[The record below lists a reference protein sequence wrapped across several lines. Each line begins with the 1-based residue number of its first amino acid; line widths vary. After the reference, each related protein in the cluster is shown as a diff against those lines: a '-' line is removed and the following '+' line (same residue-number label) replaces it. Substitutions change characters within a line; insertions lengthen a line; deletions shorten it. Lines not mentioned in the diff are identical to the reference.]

1 MYKKFVV
8 LLVIILL
15 NICEGDD
22 SNSTIFE
29 TPEYIKPCLKN
40 DPNINTCL
48 RGTFEHLR
56 PYLKSGLSDIDVP
69 SVDPLIIEKLFM
81 ENGNGPFRI
90 KALFTNI
97 TAYGGSNFSIG
108 SIKAD
113 VKRYTIELTMK
124 LPKVDIRGKYDVG
137 GNVLLFP
144 VRSKGDFWAI
154 FVNADV
160 YAKIYG
166 KEILKNDVKYMRI
179 ERLTVDF
186 KLAKSR
192 FRVRDIINHG
202 NIIGEAM
209 NQFLNTNADEI
220 IAEMKPAATAS
231 IARHFK
237 SFLNNAFLRLPIQV
251 WLPES

>member
-1 MYKKFVV
+1 RYDGGMH
-8 LLVIILL
+8 
-15 NICEGDD
+15 C
-22 SNSTIFE
+22 
-29 TPEYIKPCLKN
+29 
-40 DPNINTCL
+40 
-48 RGTFEHLR
+48 RA
-56 PYLKSGLSDIDVP
+56 DI
-69 SVDPLIIEKLFM
+69 
-81 ENGNGPFRI
+81 
-90 KALFTNI
+90 
-97 TAYGGSNFSIG
+97 
-108 SIKAD
+108 
-113 VKRYTIELTMK
+113 KRYTIELTMK

-154 FVNADV
+154 FVNVDV
-160 YAKIYG
+160 YVKIYG
-166 KEILKNDVKYMRI
+166 KETIKNDVKYMRI
-179 ERLTVDF
+179 ERLNVDF

-192 FRVRDIINHG
+192 FRVRDVVNHG

-220 IAEMKPAATAS
+220 IAEMKPAASAS